1 MKSKSAYWQ
10 RHIDRQAKSGKS
22 IKAYCEA
29 DRISSATFQY
39 WKRKLRPQEEQIV
52 FEEVLRPAEV
62 DGYRAVHIR
71 FPGGVEMWLE
81 GGLEASY
88 LRALAGC

>member
-1 MKSKSAYWQ
+1 MKSKSAFWE
-10 RHIDRQAKSGKS
+10 RHIDRQVKSGKS
-22 IKAYCEA
+22 IKSYCA
-29 DRISSATFQY
+29 TSRISPATFQY
-39 WKRKLRPQEEQIV
+39 WKRKLRPQEQQIV
-52 FEEVLRPAEV
+52 FEEVLRPVVV

-71 FPGGVEMWLE
+71 FQGGVEMWLE

>member
-10 RHIDRQAKSGKS
+10 RHIDRQTNSGKS
-22 IKAYCEA
+22 IKSYCEA
-29 DRISSATFQY
+29 NRISPATFQY
-39 WKRKLRPQEEQIV
+39 WKRKLRPQEQQIV
-52 FEEVLRPAEV
+52 FEEVLRPVEI

-81 GGLEASY
+81 GSLEASY